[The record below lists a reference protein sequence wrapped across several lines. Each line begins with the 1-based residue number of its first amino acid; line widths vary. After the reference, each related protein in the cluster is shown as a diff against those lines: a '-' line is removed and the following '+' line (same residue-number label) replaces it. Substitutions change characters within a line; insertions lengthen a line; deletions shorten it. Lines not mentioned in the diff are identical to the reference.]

1 MTPPTASSSGR
12 GDPRGEA
19 ATDRSDPPR
28 RTATD
33 LPPDLAGDLAA
44 DLPPGLARALGR
56 AGAGGGEGDPAAD
69 RPSPAIDPRRFRKLR
84 AFLLRTF
91 VMAFWQDVVLN
102 RPLLRWLRSDPVP
115 RWRKV
120 ARRYRALAVELGGV
134 LIKLGQFLSI
144 RVDLLPAEVL
154 AELAGLQDEVPPE
167 DYDAVVA
174 QVEEDFGAPLSSLF
188 QHFEPTPLGA
198 ASLAQVH
205 AARLPPGI
213 GDEGGGD
220 EGGGDGRGGNERDSG
235 PGERRAAPEP
245 LGEAVVVKVLR
256 PGIATLVETDLKAL
270 GMAVRWLKPWKRLR
284 RRVDLDRLAE
294 EVADTT
300 RAELDL
306 VSEGHNAERFAR
318 DFADDPGV
326 RIPKVH
332 WARSA
337 GRTLTLENVAFV
349 KMSDVAALEAAGISR
364 RQLAKSLYRVYMR
377 QIFVHDFVHSDPH
390 PGNLFVR
397 PLSEDEVAEMEGS
410 SSLTGDDGDFEG
422 RPFELVF
429 VDFGMV
435 ASIPQRLRS
444 ALREYL
450 YGLGTRDPERIV
462 QAYQAAGVLLPGADV
477 RRLVEIHEDLF
488 QRLWGVPLGDLRD
501 TALSEAPYFLREYRD
516 LVYEM
521 PFQVQVD
528 LLFVSR
534 AVGILAG
541 LATSLDPEFDPW
553 AETMP
558 FAEKLAAEEL
568 SPGLREIARTAAQQA
583 SIALRLP
590 ERLDD
595 FLTRAERGTLN
606 VQAQLS
612 PEVRRTLARLDRAG
626 RRISWT
632 VAAATLFL
640 GAILLRGANPEDPLF
655 PWLLAASGAFF
666 LWSLVRYGR

>member
-1 MTPPTASSSGR
+1 MGTAASP
-12 GDPRGEA
+12 GDG
-19 ATDRSDPPR
+19 
-28 RTATD
+28 TA
-33 LPPDLAGDLAA
+33 G
-44 DLPPGLARALGR
+44 
-56 AGAGGGEGDPAAD
+56 D

-91 VMAFWQDVVLN
+91 LMAFWQDVVLN
-102 RPLLRWLRSDPVP
+102 RPLLRWLRTDPMP

-120 ARRYRALAVELGGV
+120 ARRYRSLAVELGGV

-154 AELAGLQDEVPPE
+154 GELAGLQDEVPPE

-188 QHFEPTPLGA
+188 QHFEPTPMGA

-213 GDEGGGD
+213 GGEGD
-220 EGGGDGRGGNERDSG
+220 DG
-235 PGERRAAPEP
+235 PGEGHAAPEP
-245 LGEAVVVKVLR
+245 PGEAVVVKVLR

-294 EVADTT
+294 EVAVTT
-300 RAELDL
+300 RAELDMI
-306 VSEGHNAERFAR
+306 SEGRNAERFAH

-326 RIPKVH
+326 RIPKVY
-332 WARSA
+332 WQRSA

-349 KMSDVAALEAAGISR
+349 KMSDVGALEAAGISR
-364 RQLAKSLYRVYMR
+364 PQLAKSLYRVYMR

-397 PLSEDEVAEMEGS
+397 PLADDEVAEMAGS
-410 SSLTGDDGDFEG
+410 TALTGDDGAFEG

-435 ASIPQRLRS
+435 ASIPQRLRA

-462 QAYQAAGVLLPGADV
+462 QSYQAAGVLLPGADV

-501 TALSEAPYFLREYRD
+501 TALSEARYFLREYRD

-541 LATSLDPEFDPW
+541 LATSLDPDFDPW

-568 SPGLREIARTAAQQA
+568 SPGLRELAKTAAEQA
-583 SIALRLP
+583 WIAVRLP
-590 ERLDD
+590 QRLDD
-595 FLTRAERGTLN
+595 FLTRAERGTLD

-612 PEVRRTLARLDRAG
+612 PEVRRTLSRLDRAG

-632 VAAATLFL
+632 IAATALFL
-640 GAILLRGANPEDPLF
+640 AGILLRGTNPDDPLS
-655 PWLLAASGAFF
+655 PWLLGAAGAFF